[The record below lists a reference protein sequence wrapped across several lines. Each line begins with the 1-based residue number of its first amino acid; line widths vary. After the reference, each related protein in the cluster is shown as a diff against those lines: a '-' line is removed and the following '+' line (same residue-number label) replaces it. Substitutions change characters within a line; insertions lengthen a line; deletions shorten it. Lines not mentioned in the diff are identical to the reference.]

1 VSALP
6 STQNLRERVDT
17 AQVLTRFHYLERA
30 LALAA
35 GGWIAGTPSLDTK
48 AALAR
53 AAWQQTLAGDAF
65 RERVFEL
72 RYPNRFL
79 EEGADA
85 PLIRVY
91 EAGIDAP
98 DADAFLAGTVA
109 LLRDLAERYRAFLA
123 ATDELDDGPTARIIR
138 QALADTEEQAAALD
152 LSAVA
157 LSGARHLT
165 RPEETGADAQAARP
179 PADARPGVSDEQAAA
194 GATSG
199 ARHLTW
205 PEELRRALETLE
217 RPAGTPFR
225 LAEQP
230 ARDERYLAS
239 SFYWPDAIVPGYAY
253 GEGVALQVRS
263 AVSHLN
269 EVWAV
274 DTAGAILHA
283 LAPELGWD
291 WIRDAG
297 RWTYDEARHMLMGK
311 RRLDAWGLPPELT
324 PLGGYIYEAGAG
336 EDALYRLGMLGY
348 FETKNIGRKRERAAA
363 FHAMGDTTS
372 ETDMEFDWADET
384 LHAEYGRRW
393 LKRLLELRG
402 EDPESWQAVLDRCE
416 ELVTAR
422 VGQATDEDRERLTN
436 AADALLAR
444 AGASLGA

>member
-6 STQNLRERVDT
+6 PTRELRERVDS
-17 AQVLTRFHYLERA
+17 AQVLTRFHYLSRAIA
-30 LALAA
+30 LAC
-35 GGWIAGTPSLDTK
+35 GGWIAGTPELETK

-79 EEGADA
+79 EEGSDA

-91 EAGIDAP
+91 EAAIDAP
-98 DADAFLAGTVA
+98 DADAFLAGLADAV
-109 LLRDLAERYRAFLA
+109 LPDYAERLAAFLA
-123 ATDELDDGPTARIIR
+123 QTDELDDGPTIRIV
-138 QALADTEEQAAALD
+138 EQAARD
-152 LSAVA
+152 VA
-157 LSGARHLT
+157 
-165 RPEETGADAQAARP
+165 AQAASLTP
-179 PADARPGVSDEQAAA
+179 GARPGSDPVSWAV
-194 GATSG
+194 
-199 ARHLTW
+199 R
-205 PEELRRALETLE
+205 LRDGFQTLE
-217 RPAGTPFR
+217 PPTGTPFR
-225 LAEQP
+225 LAEDP
-230 ARDERYLAS
+230 ARDDAYLSS
-239 SFYWPDAIVPGYAY
+239 SFYWPDAIVPGYPY

-274 DTAGAILHA
+274 DTAGAILHG
-283 LAPELGWD
+283 LAPELGWE

-311 RRLDAWGLPPELT
+311 RRLEAWGLPAAQIPV
-324 PLGGYIYEAGAG
+324 GGYIYEACAG
-336 EDALYRLGMLGY
+336 QDPLYRLGMLGY

-393 LKRLLELRG
+393 LKELLKQRR
-402 EDPESWQAVLDRCE
+402 EDPESWPAVLERCE
-416 ELVTAR
+416 QLVADRVAR
-422 VGQATDEDRERLTN
+422 ATDADRSRIT
-436 AADALLAR
+436 AAAEALVATATSR
-444 AGASLGA
+444 AA